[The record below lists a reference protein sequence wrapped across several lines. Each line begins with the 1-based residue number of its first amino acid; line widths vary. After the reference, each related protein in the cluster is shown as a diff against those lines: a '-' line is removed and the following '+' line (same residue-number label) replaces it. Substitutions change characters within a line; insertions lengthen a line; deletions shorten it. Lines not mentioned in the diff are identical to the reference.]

1 MRTLPK
7 DQHKYKLTTSVD
19 RKPLEILKK
28 KLSETNTPL
37 SSFINKEKYEA
48 KMYLNRSATA
58 GLCAGGLGFSTADE
72 KSFQCTP
79 SSDPP
84 SYPG

>member
-1 MRTLPK
+1 MRTLTK

-37 SSFINKEKYEA
+37 SSFINKIIVY
-48 KMYLNRSATA
+48 
-58 GLCAGGLGFSTADE
+58 
-72 KSFQCTP
+72 
-79 SSDPP
+79 SSNSNMKPHQLLTNK
-84 SYPG
+84 